1 MKLTEEE
8 VLKVIPSFFETNLN
22 TDISARS
29 VFERLAKIFDYEQ
42 AYIYYLNPSGAQ
54 LKFSAN
60 EDNENI
66 IDSIFQLPPK
76 VIETM
81 YHTGGYLLDE
91 NSEIIKALKIIGC
104 KSFMLQKL
112 GIGST
117 VFGFVMLANKH
128 SKFYTELDLNVL
140 ESCTA
145 ILSYLIK
152 DLELSNVF
160 KIQLKALKDGIVEK
174 NEALKVIREQNE
186 KILEADKAKNEFL
199 ANVSHELRTPLN
211 AILGFSEILSANL
224 YGTLNPKQ
232 AEYIADI
239 RVSGIHLLSMIN
251 EILDISK
258 IEAKA
263 VKLVRSTFFL
273 SRALDEV
280 VNILAPLAIKKSIKL
295 NKILDEDFEVYAD
308 YQKIQQ
314 ILYNLVNN
322 AIKFSPENG
331 QVDIEGKKENDAFT
345 IKVHDNG
352 IGIDKKYHGK
362 IFAKFVQ
369 LDSAYTKKES
379 STGLGLT
386 ITKELVELHGG
397 KITLFSEVNNG
408 STFIVSIPLLK
419 ERECK

>member
-1 MKLTEEE
+1 MMKLTEEE

-22 TDISARS
+22 TDASARS

-91 NSEIIKALKIIGC
+91 NSDIIKALKLLGC

-117 VFGFVMLANKH
+117 VFGFVILANKH

-308 YQKIQQ
+308 YQKIQ
-314 ILYNLVNN
+314 
-322 AIKFSPENG
+322 
-331 QVDIEGKKENDAFT
+331 
-345 IKVHDNG
+345 
-352 IGIDKKYHGK
+352 
-362 IFAKFVQ
+362 
-369 LDSAYTKKES
+369 
-379 STGLGLT
+379 
-386 ITKELVELHGG
+386 
-397 KITLFSEVNNG
+397 
-408 STFIVSIPLLK
+408 
-419 ERECK
+419 

>member
-1 MKLTEEE
+1 MMKLTEKE

-22 TDISARS
+22 TDVSARS

-117 VFGFVMLANKH
+117 VFGFVILANKH

-331 QVDIEGKKENDAFT
+331 QVDIEGKKEDDTFT

-408 STFIVSIPLLK
+408 STFIVSIPMLK
-419 ERECK
+419 D

>member
-1 MKLTEEE
+1 MMKITNDEILR
-8 VLKVIPSFFETNLN
+8 VLPSFFETNLN
-22 TDISARS
+22 SDASAS
-29 VFERLAKIFDYEQ
+29 TVFERLATIFDYEQ
-42 AYIYYLNPSGAQ
+42 AYIYYLNPEGAQ

-60 EDNENI
+60 KDNDEI
-66 IDSIFQLPPK
+66 IDTIFKLPPK
-76 VIETM
+76 VMEIM
-81 YHTGGYLLDE
+81 YQDGGYLLDE
-91 NSEIIKALKIIGC
+91 TSETIKALKILGC

-117 VFGFVMLANKH
+117 VFGFIILAKKQ
-128 SKFYTELDLNVL
+128 SKYYTTIDLDVL
-140 ESCTA
+140 KSCTS

-174 NEALKVIREQNE
+174 NEALKIIKEQNE

-211 AILGFSEILSANL
+211 AILGFSEILSTNL
-224 YGTLNPKQ
+224 YGVLNPKQ
-232 AEYIADI
+232 AEYISDI

-263 VKLVRSTFFL
+263 VKLVRSTFHI
-273 SRALDEV
+273 SRALNEV
-280 VNILAPLAIKKSIKL
+280 CNILEPLAIKKSITL

-331 QVDIEGKKENDAFT
+331 QVDIEGKNEGDVFS

-397 KITLFSEVNNG
+397 KISIMSEVNNG

-419 ERECK
+419 KE